1 VCHTTKV
8 LPYVV
13 FGNVGAASAQAL
25 ASGLVMVS
33 GGRAFVLQFT
43 AAPVSRASV
52 RNFAM
57 VLTHI

>member
-1 VCHTTKV
+1 VSYPTKV

-25 ASGLVMVS
+25 ASGLVVIS
-33 GGRAFVLQFT
+33 GGRSFVLQFT
-43 AAPVSRASV
+43 TAPVGRTGV
-52 RNFAM
+52 CNFAM